1 MCVILVCLCKQGH
14 VVSWT
19 TPLGLPVMQPY
30 VKRIPHT
37 VKTLLQSITLSIE
50 NDALPVSAMK
60 QKSAFPPNYVHSL
73 DSTHM
78 LMTGLKMKERGLSY
92 TAVHDSY
99 WTHACDVDTMNSDLR
114 DCFIELYKKPLLED
128 LKNSLEL
135 RYPNIA
141 SPPVPGR
148 GELDIDQVTK
158 SRYFFH

>member
-1 MCVILVCLCKQGH
+1 
-14 VVSWT
+14 
-19 TPLGLPVMQPY
+19 MQPY
-30 VKRIPHT
+30 VKCIPHT
-37 VKTLLQSITLSIE
+37 VKTLLQHITLSIE

-78 LMTGLKMKERGLSY
+78 LMTGLRMKERGLSY

-114 DCFIELYKKPLLED
+114 ECFIELYKKPLLED
-128 LKNSLEL
+128 LKKSLEL
-135 RYPNIA
+135 RYPNIIDI
-141 SPPVPGR
+141 PPVPER
-148 GELDIDQVTK
+148 GELDIDEVKK